1 MQLIIISGKIGSGK
15 STLSKCFQRKGYH
28 YINSDNLAKNI
39 IQGNKLVIDKLNQE
53 FNILNDD
60 GKISLKNLKVIL
72 LSSEENK
79 NKINAIVH
87 PFFYKEL
94 NLMLGKSNHKKIVL
108 ELPLIETRNNI
119 KFNFI
124 IVSIKTSLKIREKRY
139 LSQSESKSEDFI
151 ILNKYQ
157 KSSEYYE
164 KYSDYLISN
173 NDTME
178 ILQIKFNEL
187 YSKFKE

>member
-1 MQLIIISGKIGSGK
+1 M
-15 STLSKCFQRKGYH
+15 
-28 YINSDNLAKNI
+28 
-39 IQGNKLVIDKLNQE
+39 
-53 FNILNDD
+53 
-60 GKISLKNLKVIL
+60 
-72 LSSEENK
+72 
-79 NKINAIVH
+79 
-87 PFFYKEL
+87 
-94 NLMLGKSNHKKIVL
+94 
-108 ELPLIETRNNI
+108 PLIETRNNI

-164 KYSDYLISN
+164 KYSDYVISN

>member
-15 STLSKCFQRKGYH
+15 STLSKYFQKKSYR
-28 YINSDNLAKNI
+28 YISSDILAKNI
-39 IQGNKLVIDKLNQE
+39 IQNNKYIADKLYKE

-94 NLMLGKSNHKKIVL
+94 NLILGKSSNNIVL
-108 ELPLIETRNNI
+108 ELPLIETSNYI
-119 KFNFI
+119 KYNSK
-124 IVSIKTSLKIREKRY
+124 IVTIKTKLKIRKQRY
-139 LSQSESKSEDFI
+139 LAKSITKSEDFE
-151 ILNKYQ
+151 ILNRYQ

>member
-1 MQLIIISGKIGSGK
+1 MLFSFSSNTI
-15 STLSKCFQRKGYH
+15 
-28 YINSDNLAKNI
+28 NI
-39 IQGNKLVIDKLNQE
+39 I
-53 FNILNDD
+53 
-60 GKISLKNLKVIL
+60 L
-72 LSSEENK
+72 LPS
-79 NKINAIVH
+79 
-87 PFFYKEL
+87 FFYKEL
-94 NLMLGKSNHKKIVL
+94 NLILGKSNHKKIVL